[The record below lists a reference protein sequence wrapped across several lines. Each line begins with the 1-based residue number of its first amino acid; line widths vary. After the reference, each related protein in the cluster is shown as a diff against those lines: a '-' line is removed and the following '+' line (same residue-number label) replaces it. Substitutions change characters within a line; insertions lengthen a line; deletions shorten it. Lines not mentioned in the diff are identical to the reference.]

1 MRDAAHHRPKDALSP
16 GFKKYAGLL
25 TEYEKRER
33 QPGEAMPPA
42 NDLFARPVYVPERDN
57 RDTRRKSL

>member
-25 TEYEKRER
+25 EEYKKRER
-33 QPGEAMPPA
+33 QEGEAMPPS
-42 NDLFARPVYVPERDN
+42 NDLFARPVYRPERDN
-57 RDTRRKSL
+57 HDCRRTKL